1 MDSRAQEPLHDDGR
15 PGRSGGD
22 EQHVTGSGVSMVG
35 EGANPLPPR
44 TVRATLAWAG
54 GRSSKI
60 SIPCSRDLD
69 GTWVCSRSACSASS
83 GATFTSS
90 GSAGAVTFS
99 RRAAHGS
106 AGPCAG
112 VLNA

>member
-1 MDSRAQEPLHDDGR
+1 MDSRARESLHNDGR

-22 EQHVTGSGVSMVG
+22 EQRAHRFRRVDDRRGDESLAAADDQGDVG
-35 EGANPLPPR
+35 L
-44 TVRATLAWAG
+44 G
-54 GRSSKI
+54 GGNSKI
-60 SIPCSRDLD
+60 SIPCSRDPD
-69 GTWVCSRSACSASS
+69 GIWVCSRSACSAAS